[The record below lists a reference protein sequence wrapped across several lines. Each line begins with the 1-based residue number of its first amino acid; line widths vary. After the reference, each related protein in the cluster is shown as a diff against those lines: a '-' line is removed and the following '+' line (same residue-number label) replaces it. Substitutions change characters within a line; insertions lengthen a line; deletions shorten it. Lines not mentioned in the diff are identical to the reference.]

1 MKKLFWA
8 MPVLLPLTLWA
19 PAAFA
24 DSIDGD
30 WCLNEGRHFAINGP
44 TIETPGGRKVTGNY
58 SRHAFDYVVPAPEA
72 NAGKTIQMVLMGE
85 YAVRVTE
92 PDGQTRVW
100 RRCEAKTS

>member
-1 MKKLFWA
+1 MKRLFRA
-8 MPVLLPLTLWA
+8 APVLLPLALWA
-19 PAAFA
+19 PGALA